1 MIAKTS
7 HRQVIIS
14 KKGIIKKDSDA
25 DLVILDLQKNWIVKA
40 EKLVSKGKRCADLYY
55 GDKIKGTITT
65 TIVNGNIVYEK
76 NKFIKPK
83 NQELFVFP
91 ENEVK

>member
-1 MIAKTS
+1 MCINPAK
-7 HRQVIIS
+7 RFNIYP

-25 DLVILDLQKNWIVKA
+25 DLVILDLKKIWTVKA

-55 GDKIKGTITT
+55 GDKIKGDITT